1 MCSAG
6 RGIDLGADAG
16 ANNPTRSIDEV
27 AIDAGTMVRILFENG
42 KITAGCAVPGLAGRN
57 RTIGHDF
64 LADHQIG
71 ALLGKGNNNVDVVR
85 GRLLKQRLIYL
96 QRFLPTDVSRCFAH
110 LSWLRRR
117 LW

>member
-6 RGIDLGADAG
+6 LGIDLGADAG

-42 KITAGCAVPGLAGRN
+42 EMTAGCAVPGFTGRDW
-57 RTIGHDF
+57 TIGHDF

-71 ALLGKGNNNVDVVR
+71 ALLGNRDNNVNVVR
-85 GRLLKQRLIYL
+85 SRLLKQRLIYL
-96 QRFLPTDVSRCFAH
+96 QRLLPTD
-110 LSWLRRR
+110 
-117 LW
+117 